1 MEHKNIRLIIVAV
14 IAFTIL
20 SAGFSITVT
29 KNNNNSLITPKE
41 VQSTTYVLQLGSKP
55 TNSNNG
61 QKQIDDFLVVI
72 ENNKGILYKV
82 ANSYCRNID
91 DRKDLIQEII
101 IQLWKSFDNYD
112 KKFKHSTWMFRISL
126 NVAISFYRKENSRK
140 RISNSL
146 TTDIFNLADIEISD
160 ENETNLGLLN
170 QAISKLNDLNKAL
183 ILLYLEE
190 KNYKE
195 ILEIMGI
202 TETNVALKISRIKD
216 KLKNEFN
223 Q

>member
-1 MEHKNIRLIIVAV
+1 MDKSR
-14 IAFTIL
+14 T
-20 SAGFSITVT
+20 
-29 KNNNNSLITPKE
+29 
-41 VQSTTYVLQLGSKP
+41 
-55 TNSNNG
+55 
-61 QKQIDDFLVVI
+61 DDFLVVI

-82 ANSYCRNID
+82 ANSYCRNIA

-112 KKFKHSTWMFRISL
+112 EKFKYSTWMYRISL

-140 RISNSL
+140 RISNSI
-146 TTDIFNLADIEISD
+146 TTDIFDFADIEISD
-160 ENETNLGLLN
+160 KNETNLGLLN

-195 ILEIMGI
+195 ISEIIGI
-202 TETNVALKISRIKD
+202 TETNVATKIGRIKRQI
-216 KLKNEFN
+216 KKGIQSN
-223 Q
+223 